1 MNETSPEPGGFP
13 SLMTVAGWIAVTIAL
28 IGLALALWQL
38 TFVLLLMFF
47 GVLLAVV
54 LHHSASRLRNT
65 VPMPMGVAM
74 FATVA
79 LAFLVIGGV
88 IASIGPRIAVQLG
101 ALAQTLPEALA
112 SAESYFADQ
121 PWATAIIESL
131 RGDPADSN
139 WNVLGAISGT
149 VSGLLGLFAN
159 LLILITIAVFL
170 ASSPKIYRNGALSL
184 VPPRCRPR
192 AAEFLDEV
200 GGGLWRWFTGQLVA
214 MLIVALMMTAG
225 LWLLGVPLPL
235 ALGLIAGLTNFI
247 PYLGPY
253 IGGAPAVLVA
263 LSDDPISALWVTVL
277 IFVVQNVEGNLITPN
292 IQQRAVS
299 IAPALIIVGVVSF
312 GILFGLMGILLATPL
327 LFVIVTAIRMFY
339 VEDYLGDGEVGHE
352 GADEPH

>member
-1 MNETSPEPGGFP
+1 MKEARTQSGRFP
-13 SLMTVAGWIAVTIAL
+13 SLMTVAGWITVLIAL
-28 IGLALALWQL
+28 IALTLALWQL
-38 TFVLLLMFF
+38 TFVLLLVFF

-54 LHHSASRLRNT
+54 LRHAASRLRRT
-65 VPMPMGVAM
+65 VPMPMGVAL
-74 FATVA
+74 FATLVLA
-79 LAFLVIGGV
+79 LLVIGGTV
-88 IASIGPRIAVQLG
+88 ASIGPRIAVQLG

-121 PWATAIIESL
+121 PWATAVIENL
-131 RGDPADSN
+131 RGDPEDSN
-139 WNVLGAISGT
+139 WNVLGAITGT

-159 LLILITIAVFL
+159 LLILITVAVFL
-170 ASSPKIYRNGALSL
+170 ASSPELYRQGALSL
-184 VPPRCRPR
+184 VPPRRRAR
-192 AAEFLDEV
+192 AAEFLNEV

-214 MLIVALMMTAG
+214 MVIVALMMTAG
-225 LWLLGVPLPL
+225 LWLIGVPLPL

-263 LSDDPISALWVTVL
+263 LSDDPISALWVAVL
-277 IFVVQNVEGNLITPN
+277 ILVVQNIEGNLITPN

-299 IAPALIIVGVVSF
+299 IPPALIIVGVVSF

-339 VEDYLGDGEVGHE
+339 VEDYLGDVG
-352 GADEPH
+352 GGLGDTAEPR